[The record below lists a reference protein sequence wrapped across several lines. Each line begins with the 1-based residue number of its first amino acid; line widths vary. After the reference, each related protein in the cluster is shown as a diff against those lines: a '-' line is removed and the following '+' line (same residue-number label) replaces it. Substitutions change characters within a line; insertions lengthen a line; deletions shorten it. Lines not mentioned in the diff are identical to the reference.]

1 MDNLT
6 SVMTRHLDTNGNA
19 YYFIVDHDT
28 LTITPLSQI
37 HPIDR
42 YKPDNQIKFRTKKEV
57 KEYHEQFIANG
68 YQVKTGFTN

>member
-1 MDNLT
+1 MNNIT

-19 YYFIVDHDT
+19 YYFIADHDN
-28 LTITPLSQI
+28 LTVTPISQI

-57 KEYHEQFIANG
+57 KEYHQQFIAQG
-68 YQVKTGFTN
+68 YKNRVY